1 MPSEWRHSPLRTLLQ
16 VLYLSAAFALA
27 GTGCAPAGVY
37 HVVEPGQTLY
47 RIAKT
52 YAVDETQLAKVNG
65 ITDPKRLE
73 VGQRLYIPGATQTQ
87 RVPPRALPKSASPS
101 AASVPSPPPAKRA
114 PKAPVP
120 KAKPAAEDPTLLGK
134 AEVIPGLPPAPG
146 TFAWP
151 VRGQVVSAFG
161 SGDGKA
167 GKGIE
172 IAVPLGTPVTAAA
185 AGKVIYSG
193 TIRGFGNLVILEHAD
208 NYFTVY
214 GFNSKNLVP
223 IDSFV
228 GQGDR
233 IALSGAPSGG
243 KSPRLHFEIRKGKTA
258 ANPIFYLP

>member
-1 MPSEWRHSPLRTLLQ
+1 MLLQ
-16 VLYLSAAFALA
+16 AWLLSAALALA

-73 VGQRLYIPGATQTQ
+73 AGQRLYIPGATQT
-87 RVPPRALPKSASPS
+87 RPVPPVVLPKTTTPP
-101 AASVPSPPPAKRA
+101 VVLPPPAPPAKSTSKT
-114 PKAPVP
+114 PLP
-120 KAKPAAEDPTLLGK
+120 KAKPAAEEPALLGK
-134 AEVIPGLPPAPG
+134 PEVIPGLPPAPG

-151 VRGQVVSAFG
+151 VRGQVISAFG

-208 NYFTVY
+208 NFFTVY
-214 GFNSKNLVP
+214 GFNSKNLVA